1 MSDNTLHHTTTP
13 QQVQEWPGALPERGI
28 YAACL
33 ASYNAGRLVGRW
45 IDCEGLT
52 GAEIMEEIAEM
63 LEQSPV
69 PDAEEWAIHDYAG
82 IPSSFGEYPDL
93 DKIAEWVEM
102 VEEHGEAWE
111 VYVDWYGA
119 EYATP
124 EHFTECYRGEYKS
137 PEDFAYDLHKEMGD
151 LASVP
156 ESLRYHIDWK
166 SVARDMQLGGDV
178 YFAEVGYDQT
188 FVFWTH

>member
-1 MSDNTLHHTTTP
+1 MSENTVHHTTTP
-13 QQVQEWPGALPERGI
+13 QQAQEWPGALPERGI

-52 GAEIMEEIAEM
+52 GAEILAEIEEM

-69 PDAEEWAIHDYAG
+69 PNAEEWAIHDYAG
-82 IPSSFGEYPDL
+82 IPSSFGEHPDL

-111 VYVDWYGA
+111 EYVNVIGED
-119 EYATP
+119 YATP
-124 EHFTECYRGEYKS
+124 EGFRDSYCGCYKS
-137 PEDFAYDLHKEMGD
+137 PEDYAEELYNECHDI
-151 LASVP
+151 P
-156 ESLRYHIDWK
+156 EYLQCYIDWA
-166 SVARDMQLGGDV
+166 SVARDLRMGGDYIFQQV
-178 YFAEVGYDQT
+178 RYDT
-188 FVFWTH
+188 CHVFRNC